1 MFTLCFSHPPLS
13 SRKRLSFLK
22 KISPEFA
29 KAHFEVAR
37 GSPESNRA
45 YCTKSDTRVDGP
57 WEFGALPFG
66 QGHRV
71 DLDDAAE
78 AVLATGNLNLLPR
91 GCARSTVAD
100 SQSWLRVLPHPVVT
114 ISQ

>member
-1 MFTLCFSHPPLS
+1 MFPPPSPLS

-78 AVLATGNLNLLPR
+78 AVLATGNLNSVAPGLRAKYGSGLAKLAASAPAPR
-91 GCARSTVAD
+91 RDNITV
-100 SQSWLRVLPHPVVT
+100 
-114 ISQ
+114 I